1 MPPLTF
7 MELRQQLF
15 ANAALLFNAHY
26 GSKTHSIGT
35 FDAVIAS
42 VADDNDDFVRAAL
55 VFHPSTAFKHA
66 RVASN
71 GFTPADAPLQPPS
84 FKFLLKGPARPEPYD
99 AVHAL
104 LMLTAHMVAERI
116 EMGFSS
122 TTSSDSMSGVVF
134 RMDTSP
140 VTTHS
145 SKFGTDIFAG
155 KATHRVYSEPSPF
168 KTNGRTTAAAGPSS
182 SDPQADT
189 TTSNV
194 PILTRQRS
202 RTIVPALPIRQAGQ
216 VIERRNLSGASVYSL
231 PRTNGNSNGDC
242 DEGSATEVER
252 TKDEDDQT
260 YAGL

>member
-7 MELRQQLF
+7 KEVRQQLF
-15 ANAALLFNAHY
+15 ANAALLFNAHH

-42 VADDNDDFVRAAL
+42 VVDDNDDLVRAAL

-84 FKFLLKGPARPEPYD
+84 FKLLLKGPARPEPYD

-116 EMGFSS
+116 EM
-122 TTSSDSMSGVVF
+122 
-134 RMDTSP
+134 
-140 VTTHS
+140 
-145 SKFGTDIFAG
+145 
-155 KATHRVYSEPSPF
+155 
-168 KTNGRTTAAAGPSS
+168 AAEPSS
-182 SDPQADT
+182 SDPQANT

-202 RTIVPALPIRQAGQ
+202 RTIVPALSIRQAGQ
-216 VIERRNLSGASVYSL
+216 VVERRNSSGASGYSL
-231 PRTNGNSNGDC
+231 PCTNGNSNGDS
-242 DEGSATEVER
+242 DEGSATEVEHIQ
-252 TKDEDDQT
+252 DEDDQT